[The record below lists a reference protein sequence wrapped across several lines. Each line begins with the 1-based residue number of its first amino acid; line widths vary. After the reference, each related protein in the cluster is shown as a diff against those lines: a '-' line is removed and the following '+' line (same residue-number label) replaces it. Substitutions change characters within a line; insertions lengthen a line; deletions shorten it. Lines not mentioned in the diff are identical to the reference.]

1 MISLLD
7 VNTYASMVKDYLA
20 EESKSKCAELVPAIE
35 SKLADRREVL
45 NNLQAKAEL
54 LESDNAWNR
63 YESADEAYGY
73 GEQLKEL
80 LDNFVNDLEEWE
92 DVEWQIDDIISSTRK
107 EFNYRLERAQW

>member
-1 MISLLD
+1 MIDLLD
-7 VNTYASMVKDYLA
+7 VNTYASMAKGYLA
-20 EESKSKCAELVPAIE
+20 EDNKLKCAELVPAIE
-35 SKLADRREVL
+35 SKLADRKEVL

-73 GEQLKEL
+73 GEQLREL
-80 LDNFVNDLEEWE
+80 LDNFVNDIEEWE
-92 DVEWQIDDIISSTRK
+92 DIAWQIDDIISSTIK